1 MCGHADEFCRIPT
14 CMNLVANGA
23 IVTKDCGKNPC
34 ASYWRTDDPSKK
46 DLFIEGHHRG
56 ARLCK
61 MHEGEHHAREWELR
75 RVRAEVEARAR
86 AMADAE
92 AAAEVAAEAEAAA
105 AEAAR
110 KAKGIFGW
118 LLRR

>member
-1 MCGHADEFCRIPT
+1 MCGYADDFCRIPT
-14 CMNLVANGA
+14 CMNLVADGA

-34 ASYWRTDDPSKK
+34 ASYWRTDVPSKT
-46 DLFIEGHHRG
+46 DLFIEGHHHG

-61 MHEGEHHAREWELR
+61 MHEGEHLARGWELR
-75 RVRAEVEARAR
+75 KVRAEAEARAR
-86 AMADAE
+86 AVADAE
-92 AAAEVAAEAEAAA
+92 AAAEAAAEAEAAA

-110 KAKGIFGW
+110 KARGMLGW